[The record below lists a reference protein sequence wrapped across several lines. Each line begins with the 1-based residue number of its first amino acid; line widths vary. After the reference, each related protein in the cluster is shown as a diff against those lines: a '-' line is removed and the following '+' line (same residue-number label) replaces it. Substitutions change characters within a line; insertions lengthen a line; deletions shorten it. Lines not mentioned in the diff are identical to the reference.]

1 MTGPIKIS
9 RSIKELI
16 VKIKEIQKAYLIK
29 TGQEITIDKI
39 ALELKISKEEIAL
52 AMESQTSVQS
62 IDEEIY
68 ENSNMGE
75 SKINQIKD
83 EKDEEQLIVNKIFI
97 KQTIKNLEEREQ
109 KIILLRYYKNRTQS
123 EVAKILGI
131 SQVQVSRIEKKIL
144 HLIRENLTEK
154 VS

>member
-1 MTGPIKIS
+1 MIGLIKVS

-16 VKIKEIQKAYLIK
+16 IKIKEVEKEYLIK

-39 ALELKISKEEIAL
+39 ASKLKVSKEEIAL
-52 AMESQTSVQS
+52 AMESQTKVKS

-68 ENSNMGE
+68 EDSNSGE
-75 SKINQIKD
+75 SRINQIKD
-83 EKDEEQLIVNKIFI
+83 EKDEEELIVNKIFI
-97 KQTIKNLEEREQ
+97 KKAIQDLEERER
-109 KIILLRYYKNRTQS
+109 KIILLRYYQNRTQS

-144 HLIRENLTEK
+144 LLMREKIRI
-154 VS
+154 